1 MRIVFTVFRKEL
13 IDSLR
18 DRRTL
23 IAMLAMPLVLLPLLM
38 GVVAKTQSVQQEKAA
53 ERILNVGLRTQGN
66 AAAFRSLLEGRGD
79 ILLERGKIRIFDGLA
94 VDQGRALVESDS
106 LDAFISF
113 DPAFDRQVEHLL
125 PGKVA
130 LYYKGSKADR
140 SESERLLTLLR
151 AFADDLHTARFRQL
165 GLDPLVAQAVAIDE
179 RNLASEK
186 EQLAEIM
193 GGILPYLFII
203 FSFMGSMYPAIDLAA
218 GEKERGTLETLLT
231 TPTRRM
237 EILLG
242 KFGVV
247 MLTGL
252 FSAIVSIAGMSLGV
266 SLIDTASP
274 LYETIVTILEV
285 KTILLLLSLL
295 LPLTVFFAALSLSL
309 SLYARSFKEAQNIIT
324 PMMFVVIVPAFI
336 GVMPGMEL
344 NSVTALIP
352 ILNVSLTTKAI
363 IAAKTT
369 PLLMAQVYGSLL
381 VLAAFSLFICGKIFE
396 REEVIFRGV

>member
-1 MRIVFTVFRKEL
+1 
-13 IDSLR
+13 
-18 DRRTL
+18 
-23 IAMLAMPLVLLPLLM
+23 
-38 GVVAKTQSVQQEKAA
+38 
-53 ERILNVGLRTQGN
+53 
-66 AAAFRSLLEGRGD
+66 
-79 ILLERGKIRIFDGLA
+79 
-94 VDQGRALVESDS
+94 
-106 LDAFISF
+106 
-113 DPAFDRQVEHLL
+113 
-125 PGKVA
+125 
-130 LYYKGSKADR
+130 
-140 SESERLLTLLR
+140 
-151 AFADDLHTARFRQL
+151 
-165 GLDPLVAQAVAIDE
+165 
-179 RNLASEK
+179 
-186 EQLAEIM
+186 
-193 GGILPYLFII
+193 
-203 FSFMGSMYPAIDLAA
+203 MGSMYPAIDLAA

>member
-179 RNLASEK
+179 RNLASDS
-186 EQLAEIM
+186 A
-193 GGILPYLFII
+193 LFIYY
-203 FSFMGSMYPAIDLAA
+203 F
-218 GEKERGTLETLLT
+218 
-231 TPTRRM
+231 
-237 EILLG
+237 
-242 KFGVV
+242 
-247 MLTGL
+247 
-252 FSAIVSIAGMSLGV
+252 
-266 SLIDTASP
+266 
-274 LYETIVTILEV
+274 
-285 KTILLLLSLL
+285 
-295 LPLTVFFAALSLSL
+295 
-309 SLYARSFKEAQNIIT
+309 
-324 PMMFVVIVPAFI
+324 
-336 GVMPGMEL
+336 
-344 NSVTALIP
+344 
-352 ILNVSLTTKAI
+352 
-363 IAAKTT
+363 
-369 PLLMAQVYGSLL
+369 
-381 VLAAFSLFICGKIFE
+381 
-396 REEVIFRGV
+396 